1 MVKFAKHLE
10 LQLVPEWR
18 DAYVGLLPC
27 PIASDWVF
35 QLASARVLVSSQ
47 SYVDL
52 SFQKQLLKVPPM
64 PSNDQNCCKLESF
77 GWGTFWFS
85 KEACS

>member
-27 PIASDWVF
+27 LTVSDRVS
-35 QLASARVLVSSQ
+35 QLASARIFVSLQ
-47 SYVDL
+47 RYVDL
-52 SFQKQLLKVPPM
+52 SF
-64 PSNDQNCCKLESF
+64 
-77 GWGTFWFS
+77 
-85 KEACS
+85 